1 MTSTVIVVFRFGLS
15 MNFEYYETLNYYTN
29 FESLF
34 SYLKAVSRL
43 HANMY
48 TIVLFSLECFV
59 SIANSK
65 FPIEIKLFLLYTVVT
80 H

>member
-1 MTSTVIVVFRFGLS
+1 MAITVIVVFRFGP
-15 MNFEYYETLNYYTN
+15 FYETLNYYMN

-34 SYLKAVSRL
+34 SYAVSRL

-59 SIANSK
+59 SFANSK
-65 FPIEIKLFLLYTVVT
+65 FPIEINLFLLYTVVT